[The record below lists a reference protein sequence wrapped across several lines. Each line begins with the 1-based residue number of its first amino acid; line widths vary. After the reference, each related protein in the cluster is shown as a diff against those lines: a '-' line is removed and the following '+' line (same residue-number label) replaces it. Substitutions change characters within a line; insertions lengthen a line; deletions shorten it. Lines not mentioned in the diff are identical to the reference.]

1 MPAAVS
7 VAGAAF
13 TVSMGDPAVQYEC
26 QITSG
31 TIDTNPTILRTK
43 TLSCVA
49 YDQVDLISTV
59 SLDFLYDEASGMYAA
74 LETAIAAAI
83 PVAMTISSAVGTWV
97 STTGMYINAAS
108 VAFPA
113 DGVATC
119 TVGLEGETTF
129 S

>member
-13 TVSMGDPAVQYEC
+13 TVSLGTPAVQYEC

-31 TIDTNPTILRTK
+31 TVETNPTILRTK

-49 YDQVDLISTV
+49 YDQVDLISSV
-59 SLDFLYDEASGMYAA
+59 SLDFLYDENTGMYEALQTAITAA
-74 LETAIAAAI
+74 L
-83 PVAMTISSAVGTWV
+83 PVAMTIASSVGEWV
-97 STTGMYINAAS
+97 STAMYINAAN

-113 DGVATC
+113 DGIATC
-119 TVGLEGETTF
+119 TVGLEGEIVFT
-129 S
+129 

>member
-13 TVSMGDPAVQYEC
+13 TVDIGGTQYEC

-31 TIDTNPTILRTK
+31 TIETNPTILRTK

-49 YDQVDLISTV
+49 YDQVDLISSV
-59 SLDFLYDEASGMYAA
+59 SLDFLYDENTGMYEALQTSITAA
-74 LETAIAAAI
+74 T
-83 PVAMTISSAVGTWV
+83 PVAMTISSAVGSWV
-97 STTGMYINAAS
+97 STAMYINAAN

-113 DGVATC
+113 DGIATC
-119 TVGLEGETTF
+119 TVGLEGEIVFT
-129 S
+129 

>member
-13 TVSMGDPAVQYEC
+13 TVDIGGTQYEC

-31 TIDTNPTILRTK
+31 TIETNPTILRTK

-49 YDQVDLISTV
+49 YDQVDLVSSV
-59 SLDFLYDEASGMYAA
+59 SLDFLYDENTGMYEA
-74 LETAIAAAI
+74 LQTAITAAT
-83 PVAMTISSAVGTWV
+83 PVAMTIASAVGEWV
-97 STTGMYINAAS
+97 STAMYINAAN

-113 DGVATC
+113 DGIATC
-119 TVGLEGETTF
+119 TVGLEGEIVFT
-129 S
+129 

>member
-13 TVSMGDPAVQYEC
+13 TVDIGGTQFEC

-31 TIDTNPTILRTK
+31 TIETNPTILRTK

-49 YDQVDLISTV
+49 YDQVDLISSV
-59 SLDFLYDEASGMYAA
+59 SLDFLYDENTGMYEA
-74 LETAIAAAI
+74 LQTAITAAT
-83 PVAMTISSAVGTWV
+83 PVAMTIASAVGEWV
-97 STTGMYINAAS
+97 STAMYINAAN

-113 DGVATC
+113 DGIATC
-119 TVGLEGETTF
+119 TVGLEGEIVFT
-129 S
+129 

>member
-13 TVSMGDPAVQYEC
+13 TVDIGGTQYEC

-31 TIDTNPTILRTK
+31 TIETNPTILRTK

-49 YDQVDLISTV
+49 YDQVDLISSV
-59 SLDFLYDEASGMYAA
+59 SLDFLYDESAGMYEA
-74 LETAIAAAI
+74 LQTAITAAT
-83 PVAMTISSAVGTWV
+83 PVAVTINSAVGSWV
-97 STTGMYINAAS
+97 STAMYINAAN

-113 DGVATC
+113 DGIATC
-119 TVGLEGETTF
+119 TVGLEGEIVFT
-129 S
+129 

>member
-13 TVSMGDPAVQYEC
+13 TVDLGGVQYEC

-31 TIDTNPTILRTK
+31 NVETNPTILRTK

-49 YDQVDLISTV
+49 FDQVDLISSV
-59 SLDFLYDEASGMYAA
+59 SLDYLYDENTGMYEA
-74 LETAIAAAI
+74 LQTAIGSAT
-83 PVAMTISSAVGTWV
+83 PVAMTIASAVGTWV
-97 STTGMYINAAS
+97 STAMYVNAAN
-108 VAFPA
+108 VTFPA

-119 TVGLEGETTF
+119 TVGLEGEIVFT
-129 S
+129 

>member
-13 TVSMGDPAVQYEC
+13 TVDIGGTQYEC

-31 TIDTNPTILRTK
+31 TIETNPTILRTK

-49 YDQVDLISTV
+49 YDQVDLISSV
-59 SLDFLYDEASGMYAA
+59 SLDFLYDESAGMYEA
-74 LETAIAAAI
+74 LQTAITAAT
-83 PVAMTISSAVGTWV
+83 PVAMTIASAVGTWV
-97 STTGMYINAAS
+97 STAMYINAAN

-113 DGVATC
+113 DGIATC
-119 TVGLEGETTF
+119 TVGLEGEIAFT
-129 S
+129 

>member
-13 TVSMGDPAVQYEC
+13 TVSLGTPAVQYEC

-31 TIDTNPTILRTK
+31 TIETNPTILRTK

-49 YDQVDLISTV
+49 YDQVDLISSV
-59 SLDFLYDEASGMYAA
+59 SLDFLYDENTGMYEA
-74 LETAIAAAI
+74 LQTAITAAT
-83 PVAMTISSAVGTWV
+83 PVAVTIASAAGSWV
-97 STTGMYINAAS
+97 STAMYINAAN

-113 DGVATC
+113 DGIATC
-119 TVGLEGETTF
+119 TVGLEGEIVFT
-129 S
+129 

>member
-13 TVSMGDPAVQYEC
+13 TVDLGGVQYEC

-31 TIDTNPTILRTK
+31 TIETNPTILRTK

-49 YDQVDLISTV
+49 YDQVDLVSSV
-59 SLDFLYDEASGMYAA
+59 SLDFLYDESAGMYEA
-74 LETAIAAAI
+74 LQTAITAAT
-83 PVAMTISSAVGTWV
+83 PVAMTIASAVGTWV
-97 STTGMYINAAS
+97 STAMYINAAN

-113 DGVATC
+113 DGIATC
-119 TVGLEGETTF
+119 TVGLEGEIVFT
-129 S
+129 

>member
-13 TVSMGDPAVQYEC
+13 TVDIGGTQYEC

-31 TIDTNPTILRTK
+31 TIETNPTILRTK

-49 YDQVDLISTV
+49 YDQVDLISSV
-59 SLDFLYDEASGMYAA
+59 SLDFLYDENTGMYEA
-74 LETAIAAAI
+74 LQTAITAAT
-83 PVAMTISSAVGTWV
+83 PVAMTIASAVGEWV
-97 STTGMYINAAS
+97 STAMYINAAN

-113 DGVATC
+113 DGIATC
-119 TVGLEGETTF
+119 TVGFEGEIVFT
-129 S
+129 

>member
-13 TVSMGDPAVQYEC
+13 TVDIGGTQYEC

-31 TIDTNPTILRTK
+31 TIETNPTILRTK

-49 YDQVDLISTV
+49 YDQVDLISSV
-59 SLDFLYDEASGMYAA
+59 SLDFLYDENTGMYEA
-74 LETAIAAAI
+74 LQTAITTAT
-83 PVAMTISSAVGTWV
+83 PVAMTIASAIGEWV
-97 STTGMYINAAS
+97 STAMYINAAN

-113 DGVATC
+113 DGIATC
-119 TVGLEGETTF
+119 TVGLEGEIVFT
-129 S
+129 

>member
-13 TVSMGDPAVQYEC
+13 TVDLGGVQYEC

-31 TIDTNPTILRTK
+31 NVETNPTILRTK

-49 YDQVDLISTV
+49 FDQVDLISSV
-59 SLDFLYDEASGMYAA
+59 SLDYLYDENTGMYEA
-74 LETAIAAAI
+74 LQTAITAAT
-83 PVAMTISSAVGTWV
+83 PVAVTIASAAGSWV
-97 STTGMYINAAS
+97 STAMYINAAN

-113 DGVATC
+113 DGIATC
-119 TVGLEGETTF
+119 TVGLEGEIAFT
-129 S
+129 

>member
-13 TVSMGDPAVQYEC
+13 TVDIGGTQYEC

-31 TIDTNPTILRTK
+31 TIETNPTILRTK

-49 YDQVDLISTV
+49 YDQVDLISSV
-59 SLDFLYDEASGMYAA
+59 SLDFLYDENTGMYEA
-74 LETAIAAAI
+74 LQTAITAAT
-83 PVAMTISSAVGTWV
+83 PVAMTIASAVGEWV
-97 STTGMYINAAS
+97 STAMYINAAN

-113 DGVATC
+113 DGIATC
-119 TVGLEGETTF
+119 TVGLEGEIVFT
-129 S
+129 

>member
-13 TVSMGDPAVQYEC
+13 TVDIGGTQYEC

-31 TIDTNPTILRTK
+31 TIETNPTILRTK

-49 YDQVDLISTV
+49 YDQVDLISSV
-59 SLDFLYDEASGMYAA
+59 SLDFLYDENTGMYEA
-74 LETAIAAAI
+74 LQTAITAAT
-83 PVAMTISSAVGTWV
+83 PVAMTIASAVGTWV
-97 STTGMYINAAS
+97 STAMYINAAN

-113 DGVATC
+113 DGIATC
-119 TVGLEGETTF
+119 TVGLEGEIAFT
-129 S
+129 

>member
-13 TVSMGDPAVQYEC
+13 TVDIGGTQYEC

-31 TIDTNPTILRTK
+31 TIETNPTILRTK

-49 YDQVDLISTV
+49 YDQVDLISSV
-59 SLDFLYDEASGMYAA
+59 SLDFLYDENTGMYEALQTSITAA
-74 LETAIAAAI
+74 T
-83 PVAMTISSAVGTWV
+83 PVAMTITSAVGSWV
-97 STTGMYINAAS
+97 STAMYINAAN

-113 DGVATC
+113 DGIATC
-119 TVGLEGETTF
+119 TVGLEGEIVFT
-129 S
+129 

>member
-13 TVSMGDPAVQYEC
+13 TVDIGGTQYEC

-31 TIDTNPTILRTK
+31 TIETNPTILRTK

-49 YDQVDLISTV
+49 YDQVDLISSV
-59 SLDFLYDEASGMYAA
+59 SLDFLYDESAGMYEA
-74 LETAIAAAI
+74 LQTAITAAT
-83 PVAMTISSAVGTWV
+83 PVAMTIASAVGEWV
-97 STTGMYINAAS
+97 STAMYINAAN

-113 DGVATC
+113 DGIATC
-119 TVGLEGETTF
+119 TVGLEGEIAFT
-129 S
+129 

>member
-13 TVSMGDPAVQYEC
+13 TVDIGGTQYEC

-31 TIDTNPTILRTK
+31 TVETNPTILRTK

-49 YDQVDLISTV
+49 YDQVDLISSV
-59 SLDFLYDEASGMYAA
+59 SLDFLYDENTGMYEAIQ
-74 LETAIAAAI
+74 TAITAAT
-83 PVAMTISSAVGTWV
+83 PVAVTINSAAGAWT
-97 STTGMYINAAS
+97 STAMYINAAN

-113 DGVATC
+113 DGIATC
-119 TVGLEGETTF
+119 TVGLEGEIAFT
-129 S
+129 

>member
-13 TVSMGDPAVQYEC
+13 TVDIGGTQYEC

-31 TIDTNPTILRTK
+31 TIETNPTILRTK

-49 YDQVDLISTV
+49 YDQVDLISSV
-59 SLDFLYDEASGMYAA
+59 SLDFLYDENTGMYEA
-74 LETAIAAAI
+74 LQTAITAAT
-83 PVAMTISSAVGTWV
+83 PVAMTIASAVGEWV
-97 STTGMYINAAS
+97 STAMYINAAN

-113 DGVATC
+113 DGIATC
-119 TVGLEGETTF
+119 TVGLEGEIAFT
-129 S
+129 

>member
-13 TVSMGDPAVQYEC
+13 TVDLGGVQYEC

-31 TIDTNPTILRTK
+31 NVETNPTILRTK

-49 YDQVDLISTV
+49 FDQVDLISSV
-59 SLDFLYDEASGMYAA
+59 SLDYLYDENTGMYEA
-74 LETAIAAAI
+74 LQTAIAAAA
-83 PVAMTISSAVGTWV
+83 PVAMTIASAVGTWV
-97 STTGMYINAAS
+97 STAMYINAAN

-113 DGVATC
+113 DGIATC
-119 TVGLEGETTF
+119 TVGLEGEIVFT
-129 S
+129 

>member
-13 TVSMGDPAVQYEC
+13 TVSLGTPAVQYEC

-31 TIDTNPTILRTK
+31 TIETNPTILRTK

-49 YDQVDLISTV
+49 YDQVDLISSV
-59 SLDFLYDEASGMYAA
+59 SLDFLYDENTGMYEA
-74 LETAIAAAI
+74 LQTAIAAAT
-83 PVAMTISSAVGTWV
+83 PVAVTIASAVGEWV
-97 STTGMYINAAS
+97 STAMYINAAN

-113 DGVATC
+113 DGIATC
-119 TVGLEGETTF
+119 TVGLEGEIVFT
-129 S
+129 

>member
-13 TVSMGDPAVQYEC
+13 GVELNNILYEC

-31 TIDTNPTILRTK
+31 TVEINPTILRTK

-49 YDQVDLISTV
+49 YDQVDLISSV
-59 SLDFLYDEASGMYAA
+59 SLDFLYDENSGMYEA
-74 LETAIAAAI
+74 LWLAIAAATT
-83 PVAMTISSAVGTWV
+83 VSMTIESASGSWI
-97 STTGMYINAAS
+97 SAAMYVNAAS

-113 DGVATC
+113 DGIATC
-119 TVGLEGETTF
+119 TVGLEGEIVF

>member
-13 TVSMGDPAVQYEC
+13 TVDIGGTQYEC

-31 TIDTNPTILRTK
+31 TIETNPTILRTK

-49 YDQVDLISTV
+49 YDQVDLISSV
-59 SLDFLYDEASGMYAA
+59 SLDFLYDESAGMYEA
-74 LETAIAAAI
+74 LQTAITAAT
-83 PVAMTISSAVGTWV
+83 PVAMTIASAVGEWV
-97 STTGMYINAAS
+97 STAMFINAAN

-113 DGVATC
+113 DGIATC
-119 TVGLEGETTF
+119 TVGLEGEIAFT
-129 S
+129 